1 MEVAV
6 EEPRQISK
14 NKVHKNEE
22 VQCKVVKSRITKFS
36 KQLSDDLKHNA
47 LIVGDSKVR
56 HIEQQMAA
64 KTNISSFWR
73 SGATLDNYSLK
84 KHMYRHIARFNK
96 PILILIFNTCY
107 LTTVTN
113 KETKYIDLVS
123 NSDDIVNIVIEKYRV
138 FKQRRLY
145 IKPAARIIFIE

>member
-1 MEVAV
+1 
-6 EEPRQISK
+6 
-14 NKVHKNEE
+14 
-22 VQCKVVKSRITKFS
+22 
-36 KQLSDDLKHNA
+36 
-47 LIVGDSKVR
+47 
-56 HIEQQMAA
+56 
-64 KTNISSFWR
+64 
-73 SGATLDNYSLK
+73 
-84 KHMYRHIARFNK
+84 MYRHIARFNK